1 MALSFVRQASLVALL
16 ATSTIAQTF
25 TECDPTKKQC
35 PANPGLPQPNY
46 EVDFTK
52 GADDSAWKVAAGKVS
67 YGPDGAQF
75 VLAKQGDAPTIET
88 SWYFFFGR
96 AEVLM
101 KAAPGT
107 GVVSSVVIESDDLDE
122 VDWEW
127 LGGKDAEVQTNYFGK
142 GNTTSFDRGA
152 FHAVSASQG
161 EFHNYTID
169 WTPDAVT
176 WYINNNLVRTLNF
189 ADAVGGKNFPQT
201 PARLRLGIWAG
212 GDPTNNPGTISWAGG
227 ETDYSKGPYTM
238 TVQKVAITNANP
250 GKSYTFSDM
259 SGDWQSIKVEAA
271 GASVGDGTNSGQ
283 NDTSSAAPSSS
294 DPASASGPSSPASSN
309 APATTPSPSSGSA
322 APTEAP
328 AKNSSATGSTM
339 RPPTATSASRS
350 GASASA
356 TSPAGVSAAGGKMLS
371 GSTVGTGLFGIALA
385 ALVGLF

>member
-25 TECDPTKKQC
+25 TDCDPTKKTC
-35 PANPGLPQPNY
+35 PANPGLPQSNY

-52 GADDSAWKVAAGKVS
+52 GADDSNWKVAAGKIS
-67 YGPDGAQF
+67 YSADGAEF

-127 LGGKDAEVQTNYFGK
+127 IGGKDAEVQTNYFGK
-142 GNTTSFDRGA
+142 GNTSSFDRGA
-152 FHAVSASQG
+152 FHTVAASQG

-176 WYINNNLVRTLNF
+176 WYINSNLVRTLNF

-212 GDPTNNPGTISWAGG
+212 GDPNNSPGTIEWAGG
-227 ETDYSKGPYTM
+227 PTDYSKGPYTM
-238 TVQKVAITNANP
+238 TVQKVAITNTNP
-250 GKSYTFSDM
+250 GKSYTYSDM
-259 SGDWQSIKVEAA
+259 SGSWQSIKVEAA
-271 GASVGDGTNSGQ
+271 DASTGDGTNSGQ
-283 NDTSSAAPSSS
+283 NDTSSAPASPS
-294 DPASASGPSSPASSN
+294 DPASPASPQT
-309 APATTPSPSSGSA
+309 PASTPAPSSGSA
-322 APTEAP
+322 APTDGP
-328 AKNSSATGSTM
+328 LGNSTATGTTM
-339 RPPTATSASRS
+339 RPSATSASRS

-356 TSPAGVSAAGGKMLS
+356 TSPASVSAAAGKMLS
-371 GSTVGTGLFGIALA
+371 GSAVGTGLFGIALV

>member
-16 ATSTIAQTF
+16 ATSTVAQTF
-25 TECDPTKKQC
+25 TECDPTKKTC
-35 PANPGLPQPNY
+35 PANPGLAQSNY

-52 GADDSAWKVAAGKVS
+52 GADDSNWKVAAGKIS
-67 YGPDGAQF
+67 YSADGAEF

-152 FHAVSASQG
+152 FHAVDATQG
-161 EFHNYTID
+161 DFHNYTID

-176 WYINNNLVRTLNF
+176 WYINSNLVRTLNF

-212 GDPTNNPGTISWAGG
+212 GDPTNDPGTIQWAGG
-227 ETDYSKGPYTM
+227 QTDYSKGPYTM
-238 TVQKVAITNANP
+238 TVQKVAIMNANP
-250 GKSYTFSDM
+250 GGSYTYGDM
-259 SGDWQSIKVEAA
+259 SGDWQSIKVDAA
-271 GASVGDGTNSGQ
+271 GASTGDGTNSGQ
-283 NDTSSAAPSSS
+283 NDTSSASPSN
-294 DPASASGPSSPASSN
+294 PASPASSSD
-309 APATTPSPSSGSA
+309 APASSPAPSSGSA
-322 APTEAP
+322 ASTNAP
-328 AKNSSATGSTM
+328 PANSSTATGTTM
-339 RPPTATSASRS
+339 SPVATSASRS
-350 GASASA
+350 SASASA
-356 TSPAGVSAAGGKMLS
+356 TSPAGVSAAAGKMFS
-371 GSTVGTGLFGIALA
+371 GSAIGTGLFGIALV
-385 ALVGLF
+385 ALAGLF

>member
-1 MALSFVRQASLVALL
+1 LSFVRQASLVALL
-16 ATSTIAQTF
+16 ATSTVAQTF
-25 TECDPTKKQC
+25 TDCDPTKKTC
-35 PANPGLPQPNY
+35 PANPGLAQSNY

-52 GADDSAWKVAAGKVS
+52 GADDSAWKVAAGKIS
-67 YGPDGAQF
+67 YSADGAEF

-161 EFHNYTID
+161 EVHNYTID

-176 WYINNNLVRTLNF
+176 WYINDNLVRTLNF

-212 GDPTNNPGTISWAGG
+212 GDPNNNPGTIEWAGG
-227 ETDYSKGPYTM
+227 QTDYSKGPYTM

-250 GKSYTFSDM
+250 GKSYTYSDM

-271 GASVGDGTNSGQ
+271 GADTGDSTNSGQ
-283 NDTSSAAPSSS
+283 NDTSSAAAPAGSSS
-294 DPASASGPSSPASSN
+294 SSGSAAPASTAA
-309 APATTPSPSSGSA
+309 PSSGSA
-322 APTEAP
+322 APA
-328 AKNSSATGSTM
+328 NATGSATSV
-339 RPPTATSASRS
+339 RPPTSTDAGKS

-356 TSPAGVSAAGGKMLS
+356 TSPAAVS
-371 GSTVGTGLFGIALA
+371 
-385 ALVGLF
+385 

>member
-25 TECDPTKKQC
+25 TDCDPTKKTC
-35 PANPGLPQPNY
+35 PANPGLPQSNY

-52 GADDSAWKVAAGKVS
+52 GADDSNWKVASGKIS
-67 YGPDGAQF
+67 YSADGAEF

-127 LGGKDAEVQTNYFGK
+127 IGGKDAEVQTNYFGK
-142 GNTTSFDRGA
+142 GNTSSFDRGA
-152 FHAVSASQG
+152 FHTVAASQG

-176 WYINNNLVRTLNF
+176 WYINSNLVRTLNF
-189 ADAVGGKNFPQT
+189 ADAVGGMNFPQT

-212 GDPTNNPGTISWAGG
+212 GDPSNSPGTIEWAGG
-227 ETDYSKGPYTM
+227 STDYSKGPYTM
-238 TVQKVAITNANP
+238 TVQKVAITNTNP
-250 GKSYTFSDM
+250 GKSYTYSDM
-259 SGDWQSIKVEAA
+259 SGSWQSIKVEAA
-271 GASVGDGTNSGQ
+271 DASTGDGTNSGQ
-283 NDTSSAAPSSS
+283 NDTSAPPSPS
-294 DPASASGPSSPASSN
+294 DPASPASPQP
-309 APATTPSPSSGSA
+309 PASTPAPSSGSA
-322 APTEAP
+322 APTDGP
-328 AKNSSATGSTM
+328 LGNSTATGTTM
-339 RPPTATSASRS
+339 RPSATSASRS

-356 TSPAGVSAAGGKMLS
+356 TSPASVSAAAGKMLS
-371 GSTVGTGLFGIALA
+371 GSAVGTGLFGIALV